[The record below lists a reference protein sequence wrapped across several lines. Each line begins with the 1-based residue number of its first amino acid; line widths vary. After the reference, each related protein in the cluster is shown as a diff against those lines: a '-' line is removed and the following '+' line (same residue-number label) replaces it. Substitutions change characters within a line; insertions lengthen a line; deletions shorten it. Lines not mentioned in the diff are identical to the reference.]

1 MADVRISELPSG
13 NAVGTSVVPASDA
26 AGTVTNK
33 VTLASI
39 AALATANGAVAS
51 STTQAGGGVSVTN
64 IVTLTQAAYNAI
76 TTKDANTIYFI
87 Q

>member
-1 MADVRISELPSG
+1 MANIRISELTQAA
-13 NAVGTSVVPASDA
+13 AVGTSVVPASDA
-26 AGTVTNK
+26 AGSVTNK

-51 STTQAGGGVSVTN
+51 STAQAGGGVSVTN
-64 IVTLTQAAYNAI
+64 IVTLTQAEYDAL
-76 TTKDANTIYFI
+76 TTKDSNTVYFV